1 MSPGLRRYIFVRIL
15 LTIPM
20 VLILVTVVFFVL
32 RVIPGDPA
40 VAILRE
46 GASEEQLASFRAAA
60 GLDQPLHIQYFRYIS
75 GVVRLDFGEAMKR
88 SVPVMQ
94 EIRTFFP
101 ATVELAIYSM
111 LITASVGIFF
121 GAYAAHNRKSAAD
134 YGIRISSIILYS
146 LPIFWLGL
154 MLQMIFGA
162 QLGWLPVSGR
172 LSPGM
177 TPGPEET
184 ITGLYTIDAILNRN
198 WVLFKDAI
206 LHLILPSIT
215 LGLVLAGIFT
225 RLTRANMLDV
235 LEQDY
240 ITAGRA
246 RGIWERVLVYR
257 HGLRN
262 AFIPIV
268 TLLGLQ
274 VALLLAGAILT
285 ETTFSWP
292 GLGRLVVQ
300 RIYDRDFA
308 TLQGAIIFFALIV
321 AGVSLIVDI
330 LYGFLDPRIRY

>member
-1 MSPGLRRYIFVRIL
+1 MSPGLRRYIVVRIL
-15 LTIPM
+15 MTIPM
-20 VLILVTVVFFVL
+20 LLILVTVVFFVL

-40 VAILRE
+40 LAIMRE
-46 GASEEQLASFRAAA
+46 GASDEQLDSFRAAT
-60 GLDQPLHIQYFRYIS
+60 GLDQPLHIQYLRYIS
-75 GVVRLDFGEAMKR
+75 GVIRLDFGEAMKR
-88 SVPVMQ
+88 SIPVTQ
-94 EIRTFFP
+94 EIKTFFP
-101 ATVELAIYSM
+101 ATIELAIYSM
-111 LITASVGIFF
+111 LVTTTVGIFF
-121 GAYAAHNRKSAAD
+121 GAYAAQHRKTTAD

-172 LSPGM
+172 LSAGM
-177 TPGPEET
+177 TPSPEET
-184 ITGLYTIDAILNRN
+184 ITGLYTIDAVLTSN
-198 WVLFKDAI
+198 WVLMRDAL
-206 LHLILPSIT
+206 LHLILPSLT

-246 RGIWERVLVYR
+246 RGIWERTLVYR

-300 RIYDRDFA
+300 RIYDRDFT
-308 TLQGAIIFFALIV
+308 TLQGTIIFFALIV
-321 AGVSLIVDI
+321 AGVSLVVDI

>member
-1 MSPGLRRYIFVRIL
+1 MSPALRKYIVVRVL

-20 VLILVTVVFFVL
+20 VLILVSLVFVVL
-32 RVIPGDPA
+32 RVLPGDPA
-40 VAILRE
+40 VALLRE
-46 GASEEQLASFRAAA
+46 GASEEQLASFRAAV
-60 GLDQPLHIQYFRYIS
+60 GLDKPLHVQYFEFIGDVLRF
-75 GVVRLDFGEAMKR
+75 DFGNSMTRKI
-88 SVPVMQ
+88 PVTQ

-101 ATVELAIYSM
+101 ATIELTFFSM
-111 LITASVGIFF
+111 LVTASVGIFS
-121 GAYAAHNRKSAAD
+121 GAYAAQHRRTPAD
-134 YGIRISSIILYS
+134 YTIRVLSIILYS

-154 MLQMIFGA
+154 MLQMFFGA
-162 QLGWLPVSGR
+162 YLGWLPVSGR

-177 TPGPEET
+177 APERI
-184 ITGLYTIDAILNRN
+184 ITGLYTIDAILTRD
-198 WVLFKDAI
+198 WRLLGDA
-206 LHLILPSIT
+206 LQHLILPAIT

-235 LEQDY
+235 LEQDF

-246 RGIWERVLVYR
+246 RGIRERVLVYK

-274 VALLLAGAILT
+274 FALLLAGAILT

-292 GLGRLVVQ
+292 GMGRLVVD
-300 RIYDRDFA
+300 RIYDRDF
-308 TLQGAIIFFALIV
+308 TTVQGSILFFALLV
-321 AGVSLIVDI
+321 AGVSLFVDI

>member
-1 MSPGLRRYIFVRIL
+1 MSPGLRRYIVVRIL

-20 VLILVTVVFFVL
+20 LLILVTVVFFVL

-40 VAILRE
+40 LAILRE
-46 GASEEQLASFRAAA
+46 GASEEQLASFRAAT
-60 GLDQPLHIQYFRYIS
+60 GLDQPLHIQYLRYIG
-75 GVVRLDFGEAMKR
+75 GVIRLDFGEAMKR
-88 SVPVMQ
+88 SIPVTT
-94 EIRTFFP
+94 EIKTFFP
-101 ATVELAIYSM
+101 ATVELAMYSM
-111 LITASVGIFF
+111 LVTTTVGIFF
-121 GAYAAHNRKSAAD
+121 GAYAAHRRKTTAD

-172 LSPGM
+172 LSAGM

-184 ITGLYTIDAILNRN
+184 ITGLYTIDAVLTRN
-198 WVLFKDAI
+198 WALLKDA
-206 LHLILPSIT
+206 LVHLILPCLT

-262 AFIPIV
+262 AAIPIV

-300 RIYDRDFA
+300 RIYDRDFT
-308 TLQGAIIFFALIV
+308 TLQGTIIFFALIV

>member
-1 MSPGLRRYIFVRIL
+1 MSSGLRRYIVVRIL

-20 VLILVTVVFFVL
+20 VLILITLVFFVL

-40 VAILRE
+40 LAILRE
-46 GASEEQLASFRAAA
+46 GASEEQLQSFRVAT
-60 GLDQPLHIQYFRYIS
+60 GLDRPLGEQYFDFIG
-75 GVVRLDFGEAMKR
+75 GVLRLDFGESLTR
-88 SVPVMQ
+88 SIPVID
-94 EIRTFFP
+94 EIKTFFP
-101 ATVELAIYSM
+101 ATVELAFFSM
-111 LITASVGIFF
+111 LVTASVGIFF
-121 GAYAAHNRKSAAD
+121 GAYAAHRRKTAAD
-134 YGIRISSIILYS
+134 YTIRVASIVVYS

-154 MLQMIFGA
+154 MLQMVFGA

-172 LSPGM
+172 LAPGAA
-177 TPGPEET
+177 PSSDEL
-184 ITGLYTIDAILNRN
+184 ITGMYTVDAILTGN
-198 WVLFKDAI
+198 WDLLGDA
-206 LHLILPSIT
+206 LRHLVLPSIT

-235 LEQDY
+235 LEQDF

-246 RGIWERVLVYR
+246 RGLRERVLVYK

-292 GLGRLVVQ
+292 GLGRLVVD
-300 RIYDRDFA
+300 RIYDRDFT
-308 TLQGAIIFFALIV
+308 TLQGSILFFALLV
-321 AGVSLIVDI
+321 TSVSLLVDI